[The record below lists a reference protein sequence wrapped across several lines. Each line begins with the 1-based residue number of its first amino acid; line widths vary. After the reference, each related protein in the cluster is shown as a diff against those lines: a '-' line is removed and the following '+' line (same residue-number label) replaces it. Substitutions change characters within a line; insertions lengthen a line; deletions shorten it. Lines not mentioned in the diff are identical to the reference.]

1 MIFYQ
6 FYKNTFGI
14 GDRFKNA
21 HSYLKN
27 NPPLKGRLKRYSSS
41 KSISSK
47 SNDKKRNNSFFDNI
61 NSKRTIDTSLSVN
74 LNDISN
80 KRRIKRNTLSIFNNK
95 SSSCITP
102 GAFNPLINYQESENN
117 YRKKRKK
124 IFYSNRD
131 HFKNMTPTQI
141 SKYRPLVKR
150 PMYNHYL
157 ESQIDFLPGRRPP
170 HKPNI
175 YIKKTG
181 KKMIK
186 TNIYEESKDIF
197 GNKWSDFLYN
207 KKNKNNNTTNI
218 NNNKNKFS
226 PIYEFGDPVISSR
239 DIGKK
244 DKTSKIILC

>member
-117 YRKKRKK
+117 YRQKRKR

-131 HFKNMTPTQI
+131 HFNNMTPTQLY
-141 SKYRPLVKR
+141 KYRPHIKR
-150 PMYNHYL
+150 PEYSHYL
-157 ESQIDFLPGRRPP
+157 KSQIDCLSGSRHPY
-170 HKPNI
+170 KSNI
-175 YIKKTG
+175 STKKTG
-181 KKMIK
+181 KRMFK
-186 TNIYEESKDIF
+186 TNIFEESKNIYDQ
-197 GNKWSDFLYN
+197 KWNDYLYN
-207 KKNKNNNTTNI
+207 KKNKNNNIANF
-218 NNNKNKFS
+218 NNNGNKIS
-226 PIYEFGDPVISSR
+226 KVYEFDNPVISSR
-239 DIGKK
+239 DIGIK
-244 DKTSKIILC
+244 DKTSKFNN